1 MKILTNCG
9 KDNTMKK
16 FFVILCFAVIAGCN
30 YTEKKDSSEEIPSTQ
45 TFSAAQLTY
54 ENVYQNV
61 FAPSCVAC
69 HGNSGGVNL
78 ESYSSTKNQLSAIY
92 QTALVDHTMPKGS
105 SLTADQESLLND
117 WIAAGAP
124 ETAGST
130 PTPSPAPSPAPN
142 PVPAPAPTPAP
153 NPQPTFASI
162 SQNILQKRCTMCHAP
177 GGSES
182 GLPLVTLAQV
192 QKQVK
197 AGDASNSRL
206 IMAVK
211 SNMPPRGYTQLTNQ
225 EIDTLSQ
232 WVNNGAKD

>member
-1 MKILTNCG
+1 MNKI
-9 KDNTMKK
+9 
-16 FFVILCFAVIAGCN
+16 FVFLSFAILASCN
-30 YTEKKDSSEEIPSTQ
+30 YSEMKNPSEETPSTQ

-54 ENVYQNV
+54 DNVYQNV

-69 HGNSGGVNL
+69 HGSSGGVNL
-78 ESYSSTKNQLSAIY
+78 ESYSSTKAQISAIY
-92 QTALVDHTMPKGS
+92 QTTLVDHTMPRGG

-124 ETAGST
+124 ETASGSQV
-130 PTPSPAPSPAPN
+130 PVPSPAPSPSPSPAPSPAPS
-142 PVPAPAPTPAP
+142 PSPT
-153 NPQPTFASI
+153 PQPTFASI

-192 QKQVK
+192 QKQVR

-206 IMAVK
+206 IIAVK
-211 SNMPPRGYTQLTNQ
+211 SNMPPRGYTKLTNQ